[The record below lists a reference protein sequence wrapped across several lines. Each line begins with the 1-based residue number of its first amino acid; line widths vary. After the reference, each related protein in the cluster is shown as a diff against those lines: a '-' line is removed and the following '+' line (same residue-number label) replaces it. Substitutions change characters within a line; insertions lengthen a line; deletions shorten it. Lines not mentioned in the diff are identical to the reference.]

1 FGCRGRPCRRCLG
14 PGLGMG
20 CGPGNGR
27 AWVEVETSWACGDV
41 GGSTVLY
48 CSADPTEV
56 VLETTQGDTENH
68 FGGLCRAVQH
78 GAASHIPAGPGC
90 FHLNPRPAVTRAA
103 AHPKPRTEA
112 SSTRPATATETVSPA
127 VASLAMS

>member
-1 FGCRGRPCRRCLG
+1 
-14 PGLGMG
+14 MG

-56 VLETTQGDTENH
+56 VLETTQGDTEPIARFENLRSRTTRWL
-68 FGGLCRAVQH
+68 FDVDDSETEFTVRATPRFSWERSGNPSYF
-78 GAASHIPAGPGC
+78 GAAQIGQIEVDPLEHTFS
-90 FHLNPRPAVTRAA
+90 FR
-103 AHPKPRTEA
+103 
-112 SSTRPATATETVSPA
+112 
-127 VASLAMS
+127 